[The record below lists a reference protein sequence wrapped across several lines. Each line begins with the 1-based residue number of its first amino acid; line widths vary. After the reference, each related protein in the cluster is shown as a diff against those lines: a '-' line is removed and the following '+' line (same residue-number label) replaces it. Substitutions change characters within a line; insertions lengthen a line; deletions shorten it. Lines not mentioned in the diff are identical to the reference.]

1 VVCTPGAG
9 FSPSG
14 EGYVRFTAF
23 GSHEKTDKALQR
35 IKAWTGDNQ
44 VLTAFYKGVHGFT
57 SCTPSCFLKKT
68 DCHEIA
74 RFTNKTTANTKQTR
88 PFRLHIENC
97 VRF

>member
-1 VVCTPGAG
+1 MVCTPGAG

-57 SCTPSCFLKKT
+57 SCTPSCFLKK
-68 DCHEIA
+68 
-74 RFTNKTTANTKQTR
+74 N
-88 PFRLHIENC
+88 RLSRNSKIYEQNDSKH
-97 VRF
+97 